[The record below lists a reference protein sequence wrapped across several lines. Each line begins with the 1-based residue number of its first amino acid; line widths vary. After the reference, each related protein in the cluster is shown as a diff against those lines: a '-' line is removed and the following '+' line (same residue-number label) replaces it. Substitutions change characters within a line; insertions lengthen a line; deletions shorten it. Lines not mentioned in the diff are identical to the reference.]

1 MAAELQA
8 KKSAEAQKL
17 SQGESEIKHQSVA
30 EPPHVQKELEEPT
43 RKIKKLNLGSRQVQH
58 TVSNLNLSSTQQDQS
73 QTLKSQRISKIA
85 KLAQN
90 LKSKGSNFDISAK
103 IRTLK

>member
-43 RKIKKLNLGSRQVQH
+43 PKIKKLNLGSGQAQN

-73 QTLKSQRISKIA
+73 RTLKS
-85 KLAQN
+85 
-90 LKSKGSNFDISAK
+90 
-103 IRTLK
+103 